1 VLDEI
6 VENFSLLEDW
16 EDRYRYIIELGGMLE
31 PYPETKRDDV
41 HKVQGCV
48 SQVWLTRKHSE
59 QTEKLI
65 FQADSDAHIVRGLL
79 FIILEFYN
87 DKNPKDILALDADA
101 FLSSLGLN
109 EHLTPQRANGVRAV
123 IEHIR
128 HTAINFKK

>member
-31 PYPETKRDDV
+31 PYPETKRDDA

-48 SQVWLTRKHSE
+48 SQVWLISKPYE
-59 QTEKLI
+59 KTEKLI

-87 DKNPKDILALDADA
+87 NKKPKDILALDADA

-123 IEHIR
+123 IERIR
-128 HTAINFKK
+128 HTATQF